1 VDKVRVLKWIDDDWN
16 FSVETRIGI
25 LSCVLDDD
33 YKAWHAKWIFDDA
46 KWIFDD
52 ADDSLGYFDTAA
64 AAMDACESDYIAR
77 CSEFLRVAGPG
88 ECVVNAQYLRSLVD
102 ATCKDT
108 CQAYESTQECETCWV
123 ELLRRDATAAIDA
136 AGGEE

>member
-1 VDKVRVLKWIDDDWN
+1 MDKVRVLRWEHWDEDLWTADTTVDAYNVQQHDYRDGSTKYEASCGNEWPRD
-16 FSVETRIGI
+16 IG
-25 LSCVLDDD
+25 
-33 YKAWHAKWIFDDA
+33 A
-46 KWIFDD
+46 
-52 ADDSLGYFDTAA
+52 FDTPDEAIT
-64 AAMDACESDYIAR
+64 ACETDYIAR

-123 ELLRRDATAAIDA
+123 ELLRRDATATIGAT
-136 AGGEE
+136 GGGK

>member
-1 VDKVRVLKWIDDDWN
+1 MDKVLKWKRHATAAGCWIAEPKTGRYLAFNDGYW
-16 FSVETRIGI
+16 FSGMPNR
-25 LSCVLDDD
+25 
-33 YKAWHAKWIFDDA
+33 KRAP
-46 KWIFDD
+46 
-52 ADDSLGYFDTAA
+52 SLA
-64 AAMDACESDYIAR
+64 AAMDACEADYIAR

-136 AGGEE
+136 AGGGE